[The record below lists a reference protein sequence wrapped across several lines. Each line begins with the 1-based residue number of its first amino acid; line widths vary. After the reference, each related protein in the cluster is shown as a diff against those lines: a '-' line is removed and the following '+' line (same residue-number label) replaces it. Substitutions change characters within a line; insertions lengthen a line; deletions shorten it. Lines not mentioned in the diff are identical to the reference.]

1 MNAGLVAAV
10 AAAGGVGAALRHLVD
25 TLVARRL
32 RHAGATY
39 PAGVLLINLSGS
51 LVLGV
56 VVGLAA
62 GSVGSSPPHSAAV
75 AVLGTGLLGG
85 YTTFSTAVL
94 DVVVL
99 LEAGRC
105 RAALLHGPGM
115 VLLGVGLAALGWWA
129 GAALSPR

>member
-1 MNAGLVAAV
+1 MSAGLVAAV
-10 AAAGGVGAALRHLVD
+10 AAAGGTGAALRHLVD

-32 RHAGATY
+32 RRDGATY

-51 LVLGV
+51 LLLGV

-62 GSVGSSPPHSAAV
+62 GSVGSPPPHDAAV

-85 YTTFSTAVL
+85 YTTFSTAML
-94 DVVVL
+94 DVVTL
-99 LEAGRC
+99 LGAGRR